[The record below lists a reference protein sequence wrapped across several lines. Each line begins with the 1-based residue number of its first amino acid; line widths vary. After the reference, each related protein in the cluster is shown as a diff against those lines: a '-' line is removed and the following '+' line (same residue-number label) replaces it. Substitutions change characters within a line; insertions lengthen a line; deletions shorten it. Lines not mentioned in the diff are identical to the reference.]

1 MSDQNYRLYAFVAG
15 GYLSPLQLGLQTAHV
30 VANISVAYN
39 EWNHELAA
47 YQTWAAE
54 DKVIIICS
62 AFNSQGVLD
71 CFAELSRSGRALDL
85 PMSIFFEDQES
96 LNGAA
101 TACAVVVP
109 QKYWDAKPLK
119 DAANEIWA
127 YEFIDASWVVT
138 TYPLTHPEGQFIHH
152 IKQYRLA

>member
-15 GYLSPLQLGLQTAHV
+15 GYLSQLQLGLQTAHA
-30 VANISVAYN
+30 VANISVKYSEWDHQDDAYR
-39 EWNHELAA
+39 
-47 YQTWAAE
+47 TWAAE
-54 DKVIIICS
+54 DKVIIIYS

-71 CFAELSRSGRALDL
+71 CFAELSRTGTALDL

-127 YEFIDASWVVT
+127 YEFVDENFVAT

-152 IKQYRLA
+152 LKQFRLA

>member
-15 GYLSPLQLGLQTAHV
+15 GYLSPLQCGLQTAHV
-30 VANISVAYN
+30 IANISVEYD
-39 EWNHELAA
+39 EQDRELRE
-47 YQTWAAE
+47 YRTWASE

-71 CFAELSRSGRALDL
+71 CFAELSRTGGALDL

-127 YEFIDASWVVT
+127 YEFIDANLIAS

-152 IKQYRLA
+152 LKQYRLA